1 MAEHTMTLSN
11 GLKLGYAEY
20 GDPRG
25 EVMFYFHG
33 WPSSHVQGSLFDE
46 AAKKHRI
53 RLICPDRPGIG
64 LSDFQP
70 NRSLDDWTH
79 TLEQLAAHVGADNY
93 HVMGW
98 SGGGPY
104 VLITALKM
112 PKRLLSASIICGAPP
127 LKFLGDRDMFWLY
140 RVMIQLR
147 HYFPTVLGTVLRLGG
162 VIAKGS
168 PQKAPLRWLM
178 KLLGDEDR
186 RVLLLPGVYDVVRDA
201 TLGALNRG
209 PRSVIADADIYLSE
223 WGFEVSQITFP
234 IHFWH
239 GKQDKNI
246 AWTYTERIASLIPA
260 ATTRWS
266 ESDGHY
272 SMPITHAEQVLI
284 SAIQGNSVS
293 PGRAGQQDGDAG
305 IDGEM
310 LGAILRGQGR

>member
-1 MAEHTMTLSN
+1 MAEHTITLSN
-11 GLKLGYAEY
+11 GLKLGYAEH

-46 AAKKHRI
+46 PAKKHRI

-64 LSDFQP
+64 LSDLQP
-70 NRSLDDWTH
+70 NRTLFDWPD
-79 TLEQLAAHVGADNY
+79 TLTQLAAHIGADNY
-93 HVMGW
+93 HVLGW

-104 VLITALKM
+104 VLVTALKLH
-112 PKRLLSASIICGAPP
+112 KRLLSASIICGAPP

-162 VIAKGS
+162 KVAGGS

-178 KLLGDEDR
+178 KLLGEEDR
-186 RVLLLPGVYDVVRDA
+186 RVLNLPGIYDVVRDA
-201 TLGALNRG
+201 TLGALGRG
-209 PRSVIADADIYLSE
+209 PRNVITDADIYLSE
-223 WGFEVSQITFP
+223 WGFEVSQINFP
-234 IHFWH
+234 IRFWH

-260 ATTRWS
+260 ATTQWS
-266 ESDGHY
+266 DIDGHY
-272 SMPITHAEQVLI
+272 SMPITHAEQVL
-284 SAIQGNSVS
+284 AAAVQKPPS
-293 PGRAGQQDGDAG
+293 PADAGQQNGNAVVNDE
-305 IDGEM
+305 I
-310 LGAILRGQGR
+310 LGAILRRKSR